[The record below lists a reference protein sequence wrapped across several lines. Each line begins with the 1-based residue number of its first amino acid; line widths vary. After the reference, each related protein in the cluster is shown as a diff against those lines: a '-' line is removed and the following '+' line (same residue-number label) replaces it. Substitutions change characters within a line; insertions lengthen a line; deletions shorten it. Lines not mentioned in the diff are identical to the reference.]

1 LVARG
6 LLSGGV
12 MNAMFFGAKR
22 AYHGTLRICR
32 KPLRSLGLTAAR
44 YDMMYVLMQKR
55 AVLQSDVR
63 RNLGVCRSVVSR
75 MLRSL
80 EALGWVTRIVKRKDT
95 RQRWVKLT
103 EAGLRCI
110 RTAYNVLAR
119 ASMRLVYI
127 AICSSKKRD
136 REKQLDEMFRLECYF
151 DAIRYHYGDTA
162 TLYYRWGHP
171 DD

>member
-1 LVARG
+1 
-6 LLSGGV
+6 

-44 YDMMYVLMQKR
+44 YDMLYVLMQGT
-55 AVLQSDVR
+55 VLQSGVR
-63 RNLGVCRSVVSR
+63 QKLGVCRSVVSR

-80 EALGWVTRIVKRKDT
+80 EELGWVTRTVKRKDT
-95 RQRWVKLT
+95 RQRRVQLT

-110 RTAYNVLAR
+110 RTAFNVLAR
-119 ASMRLVYI
+119 ASMRLVCI
-127 AICSSKKRD
+127 AICPWSKRD
-136 REKQLDEMFRLECYF
+136 REALLDHMFKLECYF
-151 DAIRYHYGDTA
+151 DGIRYHYGDTA

>member
-1 LVARG
+1 
-6 LLSGGV
+6 

-32 KPLRSLGLTAAR
+32 RPLRSLGLTAAR
-44 YDMMYVLMQKR
+44 YDMLYVLMHGT
-55 AVLQSDVR
+55 VLQSGLR
-63 RNLGVCRSVVSR
+63 QKLGVCRSVVSR

-80 EALGWVTRIVKRKDT
+80 EELGLVTRIVKRKDT
-95 RQRWVKLT
+95 RQRLVKLT

-127 AICSSKKRD
+127 AISTWSHPDRD
-136 REKQLDEMFRLECYF
+136 KLLDDMFTLETYF
-151 DAIRYHYGDTA
+151 DGIRYHYGDTA

>member
-1 LVARG
+1 
-6 LLSGGV
+6 

-22 AYHGTLRICR
+22 AFHGTLRILR

-44 YDMMYVLMQKR
+44 YDMQYVLMQGTT
-55 AVLQSDVR
+55 LQSELR
-63 RNLGVCRSVVSR
+63 RELGVCRSVVSR

-80 EALGWVTRIVKRKDT
+80 EELGWVTRTVKRKDT
-95 RQRWVKLT
+95 RQRRVKLT
-103 EAGLRCI
+103 QAGLQCI

-127 AICSSKKRD
+127 AICPWANRD
-136 REKQLDEMFRLECYF
+136 REKQLDHMFTLESYF